1 MTVKPDSK
9 PKPQK
14 FVGRTVPLSCPHC
27 KTEQQVRPD
36 GVSIFCQ
43 QCHQLINIQEV
54 LHPKIKAAKTAV
66 RTVPLIC
73 PGCQHEEQVRPDGI
87 SVFCKK
93 CHNAMDIQQILHP
106 AKQTEQKATEVKTVP
121 CFRCKA
127 ELTPSINAQAILCKK
142 CGYRNDLQDYHV
154 KGVLS
159 HDIETYGI
167 LDVPGNATVLNAT
180 ARVQNA
186 FIHGKYIG
194 KLTAENEIV
203 LKSGAVF
210 EGSLSTRSLVL
221 ESNTQCNI
229 KKEFSV
235 KKIVIAG
242 HYYGNI
248 IAGESVAL
256 KKTANFVGS
265 IVTQNLMVEAGAS
278 LMGEVKVGLHHQENQ
293 EHK

>member
-1 MTVKPDSK
+1 MTVMPDSK

-14 FVGRTVPLSCPHC
+14 FVGRTVSLFCPHC

-36 GVSIFCQ
+36 GVSMFCQ
-43 QCHQLINIQEV
+43 QCHQLIDIQEV
-54 LHPKIKAAKTAV
+54 LHPKTKSMKTTV
-66 RTVPLIC
+66 KTVPLIC
-73 PGCQHEEQVRPDGI
+73 PSCQHEEQVRPDGI

-93 CHNAMDIQQILHP
+93 CHNAIDIQQTLHP
-106 AKQTEQKATEVKTVP
+106 TKQTEQKTTEVKAVL

-127 ELTPSINAQAILCKK
+127 ELTPSINAQAVLCKK

-167 LDVPGNATVLNAT
+167 LDVPSNATVLNAT
-180 ARVQNA
+180 ARVRDA
-186 FIHGKYIG
+186 MIHGKYIG

-203 LKSGAVF
+203 LKSGALF
-210 EGSLSTRSLVL
+210 EGGLKAYSLVL
-221 ESNTQCNI
+221 ESNAQCNI

-235 KKIVIAG
+235 KRIVIAG

-248 IAGESVAL
+248 IAGQFVEL

-265 IVTQNLMVEAGAS
+265 IVTQNLIVEAGAS
-278 LMGEVKVGLHHQENQ
+278 LMGEVKVGPHLRENAEQ
-293 EHK
+293 V